1 MKILHF
7 HTSMSGGGIESIIC
21 GLVNELSLNNDIT
34 LATIF
39 KPKEADIFERKV
51 SPTVKRINLGK
62 VKPGFSLS
70 EIFRIFRLIRRGD
83 YDIVHIHGFFYYYA
97 LSVLLLHRKV
107 KFFYTIHSDAQME
120 NSPWDRRILWLKKW
134 GFKKKHIRPITISPA
149 SKESFSKLYN
159 TDSTLICNGIPKPFV
174 DTTENPLEKYK
185 ITPTTKIFVHAGRI
199 NVAKNQVVL
208 CKSFSTLVKNGYDAV
223 LLIAGGNYDDT
234 IMQQIQ
240 PYFCDRIVYLGE
252 RRDIP
257 MLFSYADAMCLPS
270 IWEGLPVTLLES
282 LSVGCIPIC
291 SPVGGI
297 VDVVTHG
304 YNGLLSKD
312 SSEEQYYKVLK
323 EYMDMSDERH
333 KEIRNN
339 CVESFVPYDIKQT
352 VQQYELAYRG

>member
-1 MKILHF
+1 
-7 HTSMSGGGIESIIC
+7 
-21 GLVNELSLNNDIT
+21 
-34 LATIF
+34 
-39 KPKEADIFERKV
+39 
-51 SPTVKRINLGK
+51 
-62 VKPGFSLS
+62 
-70 EIFRIFRLIRRGD
+70 
-83 YDIVHIHGFFYYYA
+83 
-97 LSVLLLHRKV
+97 
-107 KFFYTIHSDAQME
+107 ME
-120 NSPWDRRILWLKKW
+120 NSLWDRRILWLKKW
-134 GFKKKHIRPITISPA
+134 CFKKKHIRPITISPA

-240 PYFCDRIVYLGE
+240 PYLCDRIVYLGE

-339 CVESFVPYDIKQT
+339 CVESFTPYDIKQT
-352 VQQYELAYRG
+352 AQQYELAYRG

>member
-1 MKILHF
+1 MKILHM

-21 GLVNELSLNNDIT
+21 GLVNELYSDNDVT

-39 KPKEADIFERKV
+39 KPKESDVFETKV
-51 SPTVKRINLGK
+51 NTKVKRVNLGK
-62 VKPGFSLS
+62 VKPGFSLI

-107 KFFYTIHSDAQME
+107 KFFYTIHSDAKME
-120 NSPWDRRILWLKKW
+120 NSIWDRRILWLKKLC
-134 GFKKKHIRPITISPA
+134 FKKKYMRPITISPA

-185 ITPTTKIFVHAGRI
+185 ITPATKIFVHAGRI

-240 PYFCDRIVYLGE
+240 PYFCNRIVYLGE
-252 RRDIP
+252 RGDIP
-257 MLFSYADAMCLPS
+257 TLFSYADAMCLPS

-297 VDVVTHG
+297 VNVVTHG

-312 SSEEQYYKVLK
+312 SSEEQYHKVLE
-323 EYMDMSDERH
+323 EYMRLSTERQ

-339 CVESFVPYDIKQT
+339 CVKSFAQYDIKQT
-352 VQQYELAYRG
+352 AQQYELAYRG

>member
-1 MKILHF
+1 
-7 HTSMSGGGIESIIC
+7 
-21 GLVNELSLNNDIT
+21 
-34 LATIF
+34 
-39 KPKEADIFERKV
+39 
-51 SPTVKRINLGK
+51 
-62 VKPGFSLS
+62 
-70 EIFRIFRLIRRGD
+70 
-83 YDIVHIHGFFYYYA
+83 
-97 LSVLLLHRKV
+97 
-107 KFFYTIHSDAQME
+107 
-120 NSPWDRRILWLKKW
+120 
-134 GFKKKHIRPITISPA
+134 
-149 SKESFSKLYN
+149 
-159 TDSTLICNGIPKPFV
+159 
-174 DTTENPLEKYK
+174 
-185 ITPTTKIFVHAGRI
+185 
-199 NVAKNQVVL
+199 
-208 CKSFSTLVKNGYDAV
+208 
-223 LLIAGGNYDDT
+223 
-234 IMQQIQ
+234 
-240 PYFCDRIVYLGE
+240 
-252 RRDIP
+252 